1 MKSDQ
6 EELFKAETPCKQCCF
21 CEYENSLQVGCKAK
35 RLKKF
40 TELNQIARTD
50 SSDDK
55 TYFVIDRFCN
65 YFRTEGWKSDKED
78 KDALDLV
85 KRESMSS
92 FGIVIDCEEYTD
104 EKLQITLESLQK
116 IEYNKN
122 YIAIVL
128 HLKGASNI
136 NSLVHAINILKK
148 DYRASYLVSN
158 SLDVKHIND
167 YDIFSKCANRTYF
180 TTLKLGSKVPQG
192 LFSSIDECLN
202 EDLARIVYFESS
214 ETSTILT
221 ELAKKNYYDYLDYDK
236 MLEELK
242 NKSKESNMYGLYEE
256 EK

>member
-40 TELNQIARTD
+40 TDLNQIARTD

-65 YFRTEGWKSDKED
+65 YFRTEDWKSDKED

-167 YDIFSKCANRTYF
+167 YD
-180 TTLKLGSKVPQG
+180 

-214 ETSTILT
+214 ETNTILT
-221 ELAKKNYYDYLDYDK
+221 ELAKKNYYDYLHYDK